1 MNIQR
6 LGIRWWLSVLIA
18 LWVTGGFDLAVLAQ
32 DDEDLYEL
40 ASEAADT
47 EIGLTEKVLQ
57 EDEQE
62 HGKQWLTREYLVSIL
77 LVWVFLQVIVLF
89 IVIRDLRLRKK
100 SGLVLG
106 GWVIAIGLLGIAA
119 GFIYWLIK
127 KLTVNKSAA
136 S

>member
-6 LGIRWWLSVLIA
+6 LGVRWWLSALIA
-18 LWVTGGFDLAVLAQ
+18 LWVAGGFDLAVLAQ

-47 EIGLTEKVLQ
+47 EIELAETVLE

-62 HGKQWLTREYLVSIL
+62 HGKQWLTREYLIGIL
-77 LVWVFLQVIVLF
+77 LGWGLLQLIVLF
-89 IVIRDLRLRKK
+89 LVIRDLRLRKK
-100 SGLVLG
+100 SGLVLA
-106 GWVIAIGLLGIAA
+106 GWIIAIGLLGIAA
-119 GFIYWLIK
+119 GFIYWLMK
-127 KLTVNKSAA
+127 KLTVNKSAV